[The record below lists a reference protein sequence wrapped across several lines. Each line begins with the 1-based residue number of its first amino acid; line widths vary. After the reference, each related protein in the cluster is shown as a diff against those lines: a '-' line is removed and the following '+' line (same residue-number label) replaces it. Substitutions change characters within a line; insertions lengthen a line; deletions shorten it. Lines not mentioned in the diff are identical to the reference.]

1 METNITLPNTGGFIS
16 TDFLIILGVAIA
28 FFVLYVIF
36 CLLRENRNN
45 DLKEFADD
53 DFVDNKQEKQ

>member
-16 TDFLIILGVAIA
+16 TDFFFFFGVAIA
-28 FFVLYVIF
+28 FLVLYVIF
-36 CLLRENRNN
+36 CLLSENRNN